1 MAFGPLTI
9 FDKSF
14 LQSLSQYESIWFDNF
29 FRTIITPLFFVETLA
44 DLEKKVSTGK
54 TAQQIVGEIA
64 SKTPDMNSVPNVHH
78 FNLLV
83 SNLLGYPVEMR
94 RRPIISG
101 GIPKISGEGYS
112 LYFKG
117 FPEADAFGRWQKGQ
131 FLETEHDFAKTWRA
145 ALANPGFEG
154 SIAMA
159 SNTVPTGKRFSD
171 LTQIK
176 SYVDTFLENTT
187 IEHLYLLFEI
197 IGVPEKARARILER
211 WKAGG
216 NPKLSSFAPY
226 ACFVFSID
234 LFFYISAAH
243 GHIAKER
250 TSNKVDIAYL
260 YYLPF
265 SHMLI
270 SNDNL
275 HKRTAPLFME
285 SDQMF
290 LTGDEIKPDLMR
302 LDEYYEKLPQEIK
315 NEGIIRFAT
324 YPPHDIETRIAKL
337 WDKYLPTWRKH
348 DQEERSKPREMPKN
362 DPELMKRLKSVKTA
376 PQYGGRVI
384 SSDDAESVTISR
396 MIRSRKGKWRT
407 VPKEVEDKANEDK
420 KTNESRF

>member
-14 LQSLSQYESIWFDNF
+14 LQGLNQYESVWFDNF

-44 DLEKKVSTGK
+44 DLEKEVSTGK
-54 TAQQIVGEIA
+54 TPQQVVGQLA
-64 SKTPDMNSVPNVHH
+64 FKTPDINSIPNVHH

-101 GIPKISGEGYS
+101 GIPKVSEKGYS
-112 LYFKG
+112 LYFKE
-117 FPEADAFGRWQKGQ
+117 FPEAEAFRRWQNEE
-131 FLETEHDFAKTWRA
+131 FLETERDFAKTWRA
-145 ALANPGFEG
+145 ALANPEFEG

-159 SNTVPTGKRFSD
+159 SNTVSAGKRFSD

-176 SYVDTFLENTT
+176 SYVNSFLENTT
-187 IEHLYLLFEI
+187 IEYLYLLFEI
-197 IGVPEKARARILER
+197 IDIPIKARSRILKR
-211 WKAGG
+211 WHAEGK
-216 NPKLSSFAPY
+216 PKLSSFAPY
-226 ACFVFSID
+226 AHFVFSID
-234 LFFYISAAH
+234 LFFYIGAAH

-275 HKRTAPLFME
+275 HKRTASLFME

-290 LTGDEIKPDLMR
+290 LTGDEIKPDLMK
-302 LDEYYEKLPQEIK
+302 LDDYYEKLPQEVK
-315 NEGIIRFAT
+315 NEGIMRFAT
-324 YPPHDIETRIAKL
+324 YPPHDIETKIAEL
-337 WDKYLPTWRKH
+337 WDKYLPAWRKH
-348 DQEERSKPREMPKN
+348 DQEERLKPRGLPSS
-362 DPELMKRLKSVKTA
+362 DPELMKRLRSVKTA
-376 PQYGGRVI
+376 PRYTGRMV

-407 VPKEVEDKANEDK
+407 VPKEVEDKVNKEK
-420 KTNESRF
+420 QTK